1 MYAVISEGA
10 LVALC
15 DKPRYVKINENTGL
29 YVRAEKEDA
38 IGISV
43 NGKLYNLPGSS
54 VIAGAPEAI
63 VRDGDVS
70 EYVFS
75 NRARIEVNAEST
87 ETAFVSVE
95 NAVCELDSS
104 IQDRLAVVETALC
117 ELDTLITGG
126 EEDE

>member
-54 VIAGAPEAI
+54 EIVDAPEAI
-63 VRDGDVS
+63 VRDGDIS

-75 NRARIEVNAEST
+75 NRAKIEVNAEST
-87 ETAFVSVE
+87 ETAFVSVKMQFVSWIQVYRTGLLLLKRHCV
-95 NAVCELDSS
+95 NS
-104 IQDRLAVVETALC
+104 IL
-117 ELDTLITGG
+117 
-126 EEDE
+126 